1 MAHVEEV
8 GGTTVTAGLYLYKT
22 VAGTT
27 TYEAATAEQIAAG
40 KAGTIKLYTEA
51 ETDGTKTY
59 TEVTDLSTIVD
70 DGAYF
75 VQKITADGEQMLTG
89 TDAKITA
96 LPQNTATAVSVLVYL
111 DGENIGNDDVA
122 ASAATSMTGTMNL
135 QFASSANLIPMD
147 YTPLMVG
154 GTATPEET
162 PAG

>member
-1 MAHVEEV
+1 
-8 GGTTVTAGLYLYKT
+8 LYKT

-27 TYEAATAEQIAAG
+27 TYKAATAEQITAG

-70 DGAYF
+70 DGTYY
-75 VQKITADGEQMLTG
+75 VQVNTAAGEQLLTG

-135 QFASSANLIPMD
+135 QFASSANLVPME
-147 YTPLMVG
+147 YTPLIVA
-154 GTATPEET
+154 GTTTE
-162 PAG
+162 GN